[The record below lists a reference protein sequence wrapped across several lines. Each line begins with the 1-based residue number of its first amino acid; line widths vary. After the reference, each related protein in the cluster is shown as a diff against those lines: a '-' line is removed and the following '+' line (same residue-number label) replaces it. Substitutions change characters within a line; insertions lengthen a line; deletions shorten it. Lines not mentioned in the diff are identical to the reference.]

1 MKTAAVLLKEPHFT
15 TLPFQQGWEAGEWAC
30 CCLSG
35 SRAWASAQ
43 THLAQVGLLT
53 SSCSQ
58 SQGAIVSAERDP
70 SQQKA
75 SQSPLP
81 TSQCLSVFAGGLP
94 ASLSLPQLPS
104 PHLSMSQKRAGQGGE
119 GSLRW
124 SRRLALMLS
133 RPSVWL
139 CPGQVS
145 RAFWLHWL
153 HPTFSKLRGHAVQ
166 IGFTQPRR
174 CWQWEGLLL

>member
-81 TSQCLSVFAGGLP
+81 TSQCLSAFAGGLP

-139 CPGQVS
+139 CALG
-145 RAFWLHWL
+145 
-153 HPTFSKLRGHAVQ
+153 KLAGLSDFT
-166 IGFTQPRR
+166 GFTWPQQVQGPRCADRLYPRR